1 MAGTIPSPSR
11 SETGGHMA
19 PSGASFATYLEAHE
33 EVARRR
39 SLDAANGL
47 ISRVEKSP
55 YGGYIVRTLP
65 VETWADPNV
74 QRLLAGRRP
83 DYHDL

>member
-1 MAGTIPSPSR
+1 MAGMIPSPSNG
-11 SETGGHMA
+11 ETGDMA
-19 PSGASFATYLEAHE
+19 SSGTTFATYLEAHE
-33 EVARRR
+33 EVVRRR
-39 SLDAANGL
+39 SQDAVNGL

-55 YGGYIVRTLP
+55 YGGYVVRTLP
-65 VETWADPNV
+65 VATWADPNV